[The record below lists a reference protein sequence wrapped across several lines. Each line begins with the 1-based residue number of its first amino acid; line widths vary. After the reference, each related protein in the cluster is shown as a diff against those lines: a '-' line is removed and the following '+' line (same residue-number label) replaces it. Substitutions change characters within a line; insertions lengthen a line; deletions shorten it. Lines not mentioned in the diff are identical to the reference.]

1 MKLNFKFKTQL
12 IAFVYAMLV
21 CVFSSCKKDVVK
33 YPIYS
38 LTTIEYIPD
47 SLKVEHRK
55 FITETVRAASNQM
68 TGGDYEDVDETI
80 IQAERTADNIFS
92 SNVIGL
98 TKEIDENYRNALHLK
113 PNELNSYEKK
123 VLDSLQNAH

>member
-1 MKLNFKFKTQL
+1 MFKNTKKYRNLAKL
-12 IAFVYAMLV
+12 MLV
-21 CVFSSCKKDVVK
+21 AVLFSLVSCNEDK
-33 YPIYS
+33 YPKYS
-38 LTTIEYIPD
+38 LTTIEFVPD

-92 SNVIGL
+92 SSVVGL
-98 TKEIDENYRNALHLK
+98 RKEIDENYWNSLELK
-113 PNELNSYEKK
+113 PNELNVYEKK
-123 VLDSLQNAH
+123 ILDSLLNSH